1 MAHEVSFSTEQ
12 FCLGDFGRRPNSF
25 VGYLPAIASS
35 ALESQSAPVA
45 TSPLRAAQQAIVQ
58 CDKGAGEVSHF
69 ARQPAFRTTF
79 SMLRWL
85 RSFSASIL
93 LSARSAISISASA
106 SIFWE
111 SGSALATRLV

>member
-12 FCLGDFGRRPNSF
+12 FCLGGFGRRPNSF